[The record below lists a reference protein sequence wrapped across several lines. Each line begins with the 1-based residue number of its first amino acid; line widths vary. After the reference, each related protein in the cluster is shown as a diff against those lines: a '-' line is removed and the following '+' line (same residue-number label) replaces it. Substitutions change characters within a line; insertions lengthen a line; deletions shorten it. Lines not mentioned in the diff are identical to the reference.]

1 MLRIAIAGGGRLG
14 INLLEPLLKSR
25 HKIVAVVQD
34 GRRVRGINRTLQP
47 WLSRFIR
54 DPHSVPGRAK
64 RLGLPIIWIDK
75 MTENEL
81 APLRKLDVDLLLVG
95 GFGIILKK
103 TILELPRLGCVNCH
117 SSLLPRHRGPNPFS
131 TVLLSDDEET
141 GVTFHIMEP
150 GIDTGPIIDQAAFP
164 ISKTHTMFTIYKQCC
179 ELAGT
184 RVTDVID
191 RADRDGLRGTPQD
204 ITQATYDKKPTAA
217 DAWIDWNQPA
227 WRIDRKV
234 RGLGPSPAP
243 RFRFQGRTVFLFR
256 AQADPKLVDAN
267 PGTVLSNRGAVKVAT
282 GEGSITLQ
290 AAFTGLPAP
299 WVWPAPWCRP
309 EIGEQLE

>member
-14 INLLEPLLKSR
+14 VNLLGPLLESR
-25 HKIVAVVQD
+25 HQVVAVVQD
-34 GRRVRGINRTLQP
+34 GRRVRGLNRRLQP
-47 WLSRFIR
+47 WLSRLIH

-75 MTENEL
+75 MTEEEL
-81 APLRKLDVDLLLVG
+81 APLRTLDIDLLLVG

-103 TILELPRLGCVNCH
+103 PILELPRIGCLNCH
-117 SSLLPRHRGPNPFS
+117 SSLLPRHRGPNPFA

-150 GIDTGPIIDQAAFP
+150 GIDTGPIIDQTAFP

-179 ELAGT
+179 ALAGT
-184 RVTDVID
+184 RVVEVVNRIEDE
-191 RADRDGLRGTPQD
+191 GLHGTPQD
-204 ITQATYDKKPTAA
+204 PAKATYDKKPTAA
-217 DAWIDWNQPA
+217 DAWIDWTQPA

-234 RGLGPSPAP
+234 RGLAPSPAP
-243 RFRFQGRTVFLFR
+243 RFRFQDRTIFLLR
-256 AQADPKLVDAN
+256 ANADLKPVDAK

-299 WVWPAPWCRP
+299 WVWPSPWCRP
-309 EIGEQLE
+309 EIGDILE

>member
-14 INLLEPLLKSR
+14 VNLLGPLLESR
-25 HKIVAVVQD
+25 HEVVAVVQD
-34 GRRVRGINRTLQP
+34 GRRVRGLNRILQP
-47 WLSRFIR
+47 WMSRLVH

-75 MTENEL
+75 MTDEEL
-81 APLRKLDVDLLLVG
+81 APLRKLDIDLLLVG

-103 TILELPRLGCVNCH
+103 PILELPRIGCVNCH
-117 SSLLPRHRGPNPFS
+117 SSLLPRHRGPNPFA

-150 GIDTGPIIDQAAFP
+150 GIDTGPIIDQTAFP
-164 ISKTHTMFTIYKQCC
+164 ISKTHTMFTIYRQCC

-184 RVTDVID
+184 RVVEVMNRIEDE
-191 RADRDGLRGTPQD
+191 GLHGTPQD
-204 ITQATYDKKPTAA
+204 PAKATYDKKPTAA
-217 DAWIDWNQPA
+217 DAWIDWTLPA

-234 RGLGPSPAP
+234 RGLAPSPAP
-243 RFRFQGRTVFLFR
+243 RFRFQDRTIFLLR
-256 AQADPKLVDAN
+256 AHADPKPVDAK

-290 AAFTGLPAP
+290 AAFTGLPVP
-299 WVWPAPWCRP
+299 WVWPSPWCRP
-309 EIGEQLE
+309 ETGDILE